1 MAARGLD
8 IKDLDLVVN
17 YEISP
22 DPEIYVHRI
31 GRTGRAGKEGLALSI
46 FQPSEIRKV
55 QAIGAYL
62 EKPPLF
68 KTLPLASNNDIAKA
82 TDGDLMLDSGR
93 KNKLRPGDI
102 LGALTAG
109 KELDWHQIGKID
121 LFDFIAYVAVQRDVA
136 RDALKILSEGKIKG
150 RKIRVRKL

>member
-1 MAARGLD
+1 
-8 IKDLDLVVN
+8 
-17 YEISP
+17 
-22 DPEIYVHRI
+22 
-31 GRTGRAGKEGLALSI
+31 
-46 FQPSEIRKV
+46 V
-55 QAIGAYL
+55 QAIGVYL
-62 EKPPLF
+62 EKPPQF

-82 TDGDLMLDSGR
+82 PMVTLMLDSGR

-109 KELDWHQIGKID
+109 KELTGDQIGKID

>member
-1 MAARGLD
+1 MTATDVAARGLD

-17 YEISP
+17 YEISA

-55 QAIGAYL
+55 QAIGVYL
-62 EKPPLF
+62 EKPPQF

-82 TDGDLMLDSGR
+82 PMVTLMLDSGR

-109 KELDWHQIGKID
+109 KELTGDQIGKID
-121 LFDFIAYVAVQRDVA
+121 LFDFIAYVAV
-136 RDALKILSEGKIKG
+136 
-150 RKIRVRKL
+150 